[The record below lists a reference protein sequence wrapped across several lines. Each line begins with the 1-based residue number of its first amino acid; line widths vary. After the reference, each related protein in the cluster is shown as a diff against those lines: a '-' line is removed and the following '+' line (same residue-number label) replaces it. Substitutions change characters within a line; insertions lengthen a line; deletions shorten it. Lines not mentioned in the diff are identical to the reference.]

1 MKKYL
6 EKHTK
11 IKEKN
16 LKYDFLPSM
25 LEIIE
30 KPENKMSEFIILL
43 ITTLLIVTVAW
54 AAIFKL
60 DITVTAYGSLNPEGN
75 IVPVNNAYGGS
86 VSEICVEDGDYVEKG
101 EVLLCLD
108 STEEQLA
115 VEQLEEDINIL
126 EVQKEMYE
134 RIYNAEAL
142 EEFDCSVYGEYAFVA
157 EAICMEQQSYL
168 LQLEQY
174 DIVRQTSDDKKL
186 IDNQKENFVLER
198 ELEILQ
204 NINTLTERLR
214 QKEAELKEQQNIIA
228 DKSVIATVSGN
239 ISNWQINSEGYYISG
254 GQTIAYIIPEEA
266 DLIFEAYI
274 STSDIEYVHVGDLV
288 RVKLTALDNSQ
299 YEIVQGEVKT
309 VEPLAVAVDGLGN
322 VYPVEIV
329 LQDVPED
336 MLHIGL
342 EGRCDI
348 IAGERT
354 VLDYF
359 IEPFIEGMQDSLKES

>member
-6 EKHTK
+6 EKYTK

-43 ITTLLIVTVAW
+43 VTTLLIVTVVW
-54 AAIFKL
+54 AALFKI

-75 IVPVNNAYGGS
+75 IIPINNAYAGS
-86 VSEICVEDGDYVEKG
+86 VSKICVEDGDYVEKG
-101 EVLLCLD
+101 DVLLCID
-108 STEEQLA
+108 SIEEQLV
-115 VEQLEEDINIL
+115 VEQLEEDIVIL
-126 EVQKEMYE
+126 EIQKEMYDKIRNE
-134 RIYNAEAL
+134 ESL
-142 EEFDCSVYGEYAFVA
+142 EELDCSIYGEYAFVA

-186 IDNQKENFVLER
+186 IDNQKENFALER

-204 NINTLTERLR
+204 NINTLTERIR
-214 QKEAELKEQQNIIA
+214 QKEAELNEQQNIIA
-228 DKSVIATVSGN
+228 GKCVIATASGI

-254 GQTIAYIIPEEA
+254 GQNIAYIIPEEA
-266 DLIFEAYI
+266 SVIFEAYI
-274 STSDIEYVHVGDLV
+274 PTSDIEYVHVGDTV
-288 RVKLTALDNSQ
+288 NVKLEALDNSQ
-299 YEIVQGEVKT
+299 YEIVKGEVKT
-309 VEPLAVAVDGLGN
+309 IGTLAAAVDGLGN
-322 VYPVEIV
+322 VYPVEIA

-336 MLHIGL
+336 MLHIGS

-348 IAGERT
+348 IAGQRT

-359 IEPFIEGMQDSLKES
+359 LEPFIEGVQDSLKES

>member
-30 KPENKMSEFIILL
+30 KPENKMSEAVIIL
-43 ITTLLIVTVAW
+43 ITTLLIVTVVW
-54 AAIFKL
+54 AALFEI

-75 IVPVNNAYGGS
+75 IIPVNNAYAGS
-86 VSEICVEDGDYVEKG
+86 VSEICVKDGDYVEKG
-101 EVLLCLD
+101 DILLRVD
-108 STEEQLA
+108 SAQEELA
-115 VEQLEEDINIL
+115 VEQLEKDIEIL
-126 EVQKEMYE
+126 EIQKEMYE
-134 RIYNAEAL
+134 RIHNEESL
-142 EEFDCSVYGEYAFVA
+142 EEFDCSVYGEHAPVA
-157 EAICMEQQSYL
+157 EAICTEQESYL

-186 IDNQKENFVLER
+186 IDNQKDNFVIER

-204 NINTLTERLR
+204 YINTISERLR
-214 QKEAELKEQQNIIA
+214 QKEAELKEQQNIIEG
-228 DKSVIATVSGN
+228 KNVIATASGH
-239 ISNWQINSEGYYISG
+239 ISNRQINSQGYYISG

-266 DLIFEAYI
+266 EVIFEAYI
-274 STSDIEYVHVGDLV
+274 STSDIEYVHVGDAV
-288 RVKLTALDNSQ
+288 KVKLTALDNTE
-299 YEIVQGEVKT
+299 YELVQGEVKT
-309 VEPLAVAVDGLGN
+309 IGTLAVAVDGLGN
-322 VYPVEIV
+322 VYPVEIA
-329 LQDVPED
+329 LQEVPENV
-336 MLHIGL
+336 LHIGS

-348 IAGERT
+348 IAGQRT

-359 IEPFIEGMQDSLKES
+359 LEPFMEGMQDSLKER